1 MRNIYVVIEKNW
13 FENFAGQTIDS
24 FTERKFLKA
33 FTDECAARD
42 FIREQ
47 TPIVNEGWHL
57 ISADFDPFIP
67 GKIVEYQRDFDGH
80 SYYKYFTYR
89 TYQVELEES

>member
-1 MRNIYVVIEKNW
+1 MKKIYVVIEKNW
-13 FENFAGQTIDS
+13 IKDFTGRSTES

-47 TPIVNEGWHL
+47 TPIVNEGWKL
-57 ISADFDPFIP
+57 ISADFDPFMP
-67 GKIVEYQRDFDGH
+67 GKFFEYQRDFDGH
-80 SYYKYFTYR
+80 SFYKYFAYKTHF
-89 TYQVELEES
+89 VELEES